1 MASDSELE
9 TFVQKF
15 RHLWKSGLD
24 AQLNLEAHAGEA
36 WVGLH
41 LRLGQEPG
49 PLHRKPQF
57 TNVKKS
63 PSARDRRRELRAA
76 DRAASEML
84 KQEED
89 NIVVNEPNGNETEID
104 DIEAEEAFE
113 TESSENNAATV
124 EEACDVH
131 LGKEAEINGAT
142 EDVVSDEN
150 LEEAKQNKNESM
162 EDVIDNS
169 VVETKATIEGKEEP
183 EPAIVKP
190 PEEKA
195 ATAER
200 TVFATFLFENAVKES
215 VTEEDVETMNR
226 IIKSKD
232 HLCRNVGN
240 IFYRLNYSE
249 KLRSGHFE
257 HRVQAE
263 IIVMQSNLWEPAKNY
278 IRHHLGRDEWK
289 LRDGTTVSLRR
300 IHEKT

>member
-1 MASDSELE
+1 MLPPQQIHFLHHHLPSSLDKILE
-9 TFVQKF
+9 YIY
-15 RHLWKSGLD
+15 L
-24 AQLNLEAHAGEA
+24 
-36 WVGLH
+36 
-41 LRLGQEPG
+41 
-49 PLHRKPQF
+49 
-57 TNVKKS
+57 
-63 PSARDRRRELRAA
+63 SARDRRRELRAA
-76 DRAASEML
+76 DRAVSEML

-89 NIVVNEPNGNETEID
+89 NIVVNGPNGNETEID
-104 DIEAEEAFE
+104 EIEAEEAFE
-113 TESSENNAATV
+113 TEFSENNAATGTV

-142 EDVVSDEN
+142 EDVVSNEN
-150 LEEAKQNKNESM
+150 LEEAKQYKNESM

-195 ATAER
+195 AIAER
-200 TVFATFLFENAVKES
+200 AVFATFIFENAVKER

-249 KLRSGHFE
+249 KLRSGHLSIE
-257 HRVQAE
+257 
-263 IIVMQSNLWEPAKNY
+263 Y
-278 IRHHLGRDEWK
+278 K
-289 LRDGTTVSLRR
+289 LKLL
-300 IHEKT
+300 